1 MRALRESTV
10 QVGAPTCTLLGY
22 VASAKNPE
30 YRLAAAEAIAAL
42 FEAGLLDASTFAET
56 LKWALE
62 DGMVLQNRLVA
73 TLREVSAISPLAG
86 WRVLQ
91 VLRLLLPMVGGLTKG
106 GDYVRLAVE
115 LAELYGTPVEIPAE
129 LKPKMKGSTVLAKSL
144 RALAAVTPRVTEEA
158 LAAREAALALLG
170 GNTSGGGTSPAGA
183 EG

>member
-1 MRALRESTV
+1 M

-42 FEAGLLDASTFAET
+42 FEAGLLDTGTFAET

-62 DGMVLQNRLVA
+62 DGMVLPNRLVA

-91 VLRLLLPMVGGLTKG
+91 VLCLLLPMVGGLTKG

-129 LKPKMKGSTVLAKSL
+129 LEPKMKGSTVLAKSL
-144 RALAAVTPRVTEEA
+144 RALAAVPARKTEEA

-170 GNTSGGGTSPAGA
+170 DS
-183 EG
+183 